1 MEALG
6 LFLGTLMQS
15 RNQAHIYHLQAQG
28 PGSFAAHKA
37 LQEYYEGIVPLVDGI
52 AEGIQGRYGIITGYK
67 MPEAIR
73 EDNNARIYFEG
84 LSKFVETLRKDIP
97 QDSYIQNEVDTVVDL
112 IESTKYKLKF
122 LQ

>member
-15 RNQAHIYHLQAQG
+15 RNQAHIYHLQTQG

-37 LQEYYEGIVPLVDGI
+37 LEDYYDGIVDLIDNI
-52 AEGIQGRYGIITGYK
+52 AEAIQGRYGIITGYK
-67 MPEAIR
+67 MPETIR
-73 EDNNARIYFEG
+73 EDNSPEMYFEG
-84 LSKFVETLRKDIP
+84 LSKFVEMLRQDIP
-97 QDSYIQNEVDTVVDL
+97 QDSYIQNEIDNVVKL

>member
-1 MEALG
+1 MDQVG

-15 RNQAHIYHLQAQG
+15 RNQAHIYHLQVQGMGSHAQ
-28 PGSFAAHKA
+28 HLA
-37 LQEYYEGIVPLVDGI
+37 LQAYYEGIVPLIDAI

-67 MPEAIR
+67 MADTIR
-73 EDNNARIYFEG
+73 EDNNARLYFDG
-84 LSKFVETLRKDIP
+84 LSKFVETIRKQIP
-97 QDSYIQNEVDTVVDL
+97 QDSYIQNQVDTVVDL

>member
-1 MEALG
+1 MEAVG

-15 RNQAHIYHLQAQG
+15 RNQAHIYHLQVQG
-28 PGSFAAHKA
+28 SGAFAAHTA
-37 LQEYYEGIVPLVDGI
+37 LQAYYEGIVPLLDTI

-67 MPEAIR
+67 MADTIR
-73 EDNNARIYFEG
+73 EDNNARMYFDG
-84 LSKFVETLRKDIP
+84 LSKFVEAIRKQIP
-97 QDSYIQNEVDTVVDL
+97 QDSYIQNQVDTVVDL

>member
-1 MEALG
+1 MDATG
-6 LFLGTLMQS
+6 LLLGTLMQS
-15 RNQAHIYHLQAQG
+15 RNQAHIYHLQVQG

-37 LQEYYEGIVPLVDGI
+37 LQEYYEGIVPLIDSV

-73 EDNNARIYFEG
+73 EDGNAKMYFEG
-84 LSKFVETLRKDIP
+84 LSKFVETLRQDIT
-97 QDSYIQNEVDTVVDL
+97 QDSYIQNEVDTIVML
-112 IESTKYKLKF
+112 IEDTKYKLTF

>member
-15 RNQAHIYHLQAQG
+15 RNQAHIYHLQVQG
-28 PGSFAAHKA
+28 PGSFAVHKA
-37 LQEYYEGIVPLVDGI
+37 LQEYYEDIVPLIDGI
-52 AEGIQGRYGIITGYK
+52 AEGLQGRYGIITGYK

-73 EDNNARIYFEG
+73 EDNNPKMYFEG
-84 LSKFVETLRKDIP
+84 LSKFVEIIRQDIP

>member
-15 RNQAHIYHLQAQG
+15 RNQAHIYHLQVQG

-37 LQEYYEGIVPLVDGI
+37 LQEYYEDIIPLIDGI

-73 EDNNARIYFEG
+73 EDNSPKMYFEG
-84 LSKFVETLRKDIP
+84 LSKFVEMIRQDIP